1 MMHNSGGPIF
11 NIPIINASLSTAN
24 AWDLVGLTADSS
36 GRLEIL
42 DIMLT
47 IASTQF
53 SSGSGLAITLLRGS
67 TGTST
72 GAALAPKNVKGWSG
86 APTPA
91 FTASGPSSGLVS
103 TASAVAVFADSFDSH
118 GRFRFR
124 PGDRDERLVLI
135 LSQKLHLRTTTPSI
149 AVVVNG
155 TIVAAEIGKGLA
167 N

>member
-1 MMHNSGGPIF
+1 MHNSGGPIF

-24 AWDLVGLTADSS
+24 AWDLAGLTADSS
-36 GRLEIL
+36 GRLEII

-67 TGTST
+67 TSAST
-72 GAALAPKNVKGWSG
+72 GAALAPKNVKGWS

-103 TASAVAVFADSFDSH
+103 TASAVAVFADAFDSR
-118 GRFRFR
+118 GRFRHR
-124 PGDRDERLVLI
+124 PAERDERLVLI
-135 LSQKLHLRTTTPSI
+135 LSQKLHLRTTTPSV

-155 TIVAAEIGKGLA
+155 TIVAAEVGKGLPS
-167 N
+167 